1 MRVHP
6 MVRMKAWLLAAVVL
20 VVAGAA
26 VEASTFLA
34 MTRDELV
41 AGSAAVVDA
50 RVTQVKSFW
59 NRERTAILTEA
70 LVRVDDVIVGE
81 APGFVKV
88 RTFGGTVGRLRIDAP
103 GFPTFE
109 RGQRLLLF
117 LYVEPADGSVR
128 VQGYRM
134 GQYRIETAA
143 DGVERAVPMADEGML
158 LLRRDGKV
166 AERPQTV
173 ALDAMKA
180 GLRVIGERQG
190 RVVP

>member
-1 MRVHP
+1 MRV
-6 MVRMKAWLLAAVVL
+6 KGWLATALTL
-20 VVAGAA
+20 VFAGAA
-26 VEASTFLA
+26 AHASTFLA
-34 MTRDELV
+34 MTQEELV

-50 RVTQVKSFW
+50 RVVQVKSFW
-59 NRERTAILTEA
+59 NREHTAILTEA
-70 LVRVDDVIVGE
+70 LVRVDETIVGE
-81 APGFVKV
+81 APAFVKV

-117 LYVEPADGSVR
+117 LYTEPADGSVR

-134 GQYRIETAA
+134 GEYRVETGA
-143 DGVERAVPMADEGML
+143 DGVERAVPMADAGML

-173 ALDAMKA
+173 ALDAFKA
-180 GLRVIGERQG
+180 GLREIGERQG
-190 RVVP
+190 RIVP

>member
-1 MRVHP
+1 MRV
-6 MVRMKAWLLAAVVL
+6 KTWLLAAVVIVL
-20 VVAGAA
+20 AGAA
-26 VEASTFLA
+26 VDASTFLA

-50 RVTQVKSFW
+50 RVTQVRSFW
-59 NRERTAILTEA
+59 NRGRTAILTEA
-70 LVRVDDVIVGE
+70 LVRVDEVIVGE

-88 RTFGGTVGRLRIDAP
+88 RTFGGTVGRLRIEAP

-117 LYVEPADGSVR
+117 LYTEPADGSVR

-134 GQYRIETAA
+134 GQYRIETGA
-143 DGVERAVPMADEGML
+143 DGAERAVPMADAGML
-158 LLRRDGKV
+158 LLRRDGKA
-166 AERPQTV
+166 AERPSTV
-173 ALDAMKA
+173 ALADLKA
-180 GLRVIGERQG
+180 DLREIGERQG

>member
-1 MRVHP
+1 MRVQG
-6 MVRMKAWLLAAVVL
+6 WLPTALAL
-20 VVAGAA
+20 VFAGAA
-26 VEASTFLA
+26 AHASTFLA
-34 MTRDELV
+34 MTQEELV

-50 RVTQVKSFW
+50 RVVQVKSFW
-59 NRERTAILTEA
+59 NREHTAILTEA
-70 LVRVDDVIVGE
+70 LVRVDETVVGE
-81 APGFVKV
+81 SPAFVKV

-109 RGQRLLLF
+109 RGARLLLF
-117 LYVEPADGSVR
+117 LYTEPADGSVR

-134 GQYRIETAA
+134 GEYRIETGA

-166 AERPQTV
+166 AERPRTQ

-180 GLRVIGERQG
+180 ALREIGERQG
-190 RVVP
+190 RVVR